1 VNQDSQTDVKSEHV
15 VDPEVWVDDHGDV
28 LYRFALARLRNSAT
42 AEDLVQE
49 TLLAAFKAKD
59 RFEGRASVRSWLVGI
74 LKNKIIDFF
83 RKRSRETS
91 FSDLEFMRGELG
103 DRMKASALM
112 GEHWIAEQG
121 PREWASPEDGQA
133 AGQDRGR
140 VFDARGRW
148 GGVRGNLRGFQHQSE
163 QLLGHAS
170 SGAVGA
176 AAVPGAELVSGARN
190 DRRRAMKF
198 LQKFMSGIMPSCS
211 EASRLASRSLDEK
224 LPASRRFALWLH
236 QRMCGLCR
244 RYGSQLNFMRDAAAE
259 LEEKQPPSAFVR
271 FRPQS
276 SQGIAQLRGERGQ
289 IGSVL
294 AAVGRL
300 SFLIILIPA
309 HSSLLQYYRH
319 LGSLT
324 KSARSFDL
332 KNRIFRCR
340 RIGR

>member
-121 PREWASPEDGQA
+121 PREWASPEDSLSRAEFWGVLRSCA
-133 AGQDRGR
+133 DKLPDKIAG
-140 VFDARGRW
+140 VFLMREVD
-148 GGVRGNLRGFQHQSE
+148 GVASE
-163 QLLGHAS
+163 EICEVFNISPNNFWVMLH
-170 SGAVGA
+170 
-176 AAVPGAELVSGARN
+176 
-190 DRRRAMKF
+190 RA
-198 LQKFMSGIMPSCS
+198 
-211 EASRLASRSLDEK
+211 RLALRQCLE
-224 LPASRRFALWLH
+224 
-236 QRMCGLCR
+236 
-244 RYGSQLNFMRDAAAE
+244 LNWFQA
-259 LEEKQPPSAFVR
+259 
-271 FRPQS
+271 
-276 SQGIAQLRGERGQ
+276 QGMTGG
-289 IGSVL
+289 
-294 AAVGRL
+294 GR
-300 SFLIILIPA
+300 
-309 HSSLLQYYRH
+309 
-319 LGSLT
+319 
-324 KSARSFDL
+324 
-332 KNRIFRCR
+332 
-340 RIGR
+340 